1 MKKQLPNGASA
12 VILVGV
18 VVLALVLI
26 GLAPRGRGGSSG
38 SEEVKPGP
46 RTGSASRALSGKTTD
61 GKTISLADL
70 KGKVVLVNFW
80 ATWCAPCRE
89 EMPEIVAL
97 HKKYKDRGLVI
108 LSIAS
113 DETHEPV
120 DALLKDSPLPF
131 TVVYGTDDMK
141 RTYAVNALPTTVL
154 IDKEGQIVFD
164 VDGYNP
170 RLDFGALVE
179 KYL

>member
-1 MKKQLPNGASA
+1 MKKQLPSGTSA
-12 VILVGV
+12 VIIVSV

-26 GLAPRGRGGSSG
+26 GLGPHRQGSRD
-38 SEEVKPGP
+38 EPKPGP
-46 RTGSASRALSGKTTD
+46 RTGSPSRPISGKTTD
-61 GKTISLADL
+61 GKTVSLADF
-70 KGKVVLVNFW
+70 KGKVVLINFW
-80 ATWCAPCRE
+80 ATWCGPCRQ
-89 EMPEIVAL
+89 EMPEIIAL
-97 HKKYKDRGLVI
+97 HNKYKDRGLVV

-113 DETHEPV
+113 DDTQGPV

-154 IDKEGQIVFD
+154 IDKSGQIVYD
-164 VDGYNP
+164 IDGYDP
-170 RLDFGALVE
+170 KLDFGALVE

>member
-12 VILVGV
+12 VIITSV
-18 VVLALVLI
+18 VILALVLI
-26 GLAPRGRGGSSG
+26 GLAPRGGRGGG
-38 SEEVKPGP
+38 EEVKPGL
-46 RTGSASRALSGKTTD
+46 RTGSESKPLSGKTTD

-89 EMPEIVAL
+89 EMPAIIAL
-97 HKKYKDRGLVI
+97 HEKYKDRGLVV

-113 DETHEPV
+113 DDTPEPV

-131 TVVYGTDDMK
+131 TVVYGTEDMK
-141 RTYAVNALPTTVL
+141 RTYAINALPTTVL
-154 IDKEGQIVFD
+154 IDKSGQIVFD
-164 VDGYNP
+164 IDGYNP
-170 RLDFGALVE
+170 KLDFGALVE